1 MFLDEAEIDVEAGN
15 GGNGVVAFRREKYVP
30 RGGPNGGHGGKGG
43 DVILVGDEGLNTL
56 HAFRFTQRYQGGRG
70 GHGGSQDKHGRNGE
84 DLRVAVPVGT
94 VVREAETGELV
105 GDVTRHGQE
114 LVVAKGG
121 RGGRGNSAFKS
132 ATNQAPR
139 VAEKGS
145 PGQVR
150 RLKLELKLI
159 ADVGVIGLPN
169 AGKSTLLSVVSAAR
183 PKIADYPFTTLVPNL
198 GVVEIGHATM
208 VLADVPG
215 LIEGASEGLG
225 LGDRFL
231 RHIERTRILLHL
243 VDGSQPDPLADF
255 RIINQELAAYS
266 PELAERPQIV
276 AVNKIDLP
284 AANAAKVK
292 QELLQQS
299 VTVEDFGGDVLS
311 AEISAKARIGID
323 DLLEKVLLQA
333 ELLDLQAN
341 PDREAQGTVIEAKLD
356 PGKGPVATI
365 LIQRGTLRVGD
376 PFVCGLYDGRVRALL
391 DERGKPVEAV
401 RPGFPIQV
409 LGASGVPQAGDS
421 FQAMEADRAI
431 EIAQNRQRLERE
443 KQLRI
448 RERGFKLG
456 DFSQLRAEGK
466 GGRLALIIKGDV
478 DGSVQAVAD
487 ALEQLGTN
495 EVSVDI
501 VHRGVGAINES
512 DVLLASTTQAII
524 IGFRVRPDAKS
535 RAVAEREGVD
545 VHTYDVI
552 YEAVNDVRSALEGLL
567 SPEEKERILG
577 SAEVREVFKITRVGT
592 IAGCYVTHGI
602 IQRTGNVRL
611 VRDGIMIYDG
621 SISSLKRFKED
632 VREVRES
639 FECGIGIANF
649 NDIKVG
655 DVIECYRV
663 EEVARTLADSARG
676 RD

>member
-284 AANAAKVK
+284 ETRERWPALRAALLEAGAA
-292 QELLQQS
+292 E
-299 VTVEDFGGDVLS
+299 VL
-311 AEISAKARIGID
+311 AISA
-323 DLLEKVLLQA
+323 
-333 ELLDLQAN
+333 
-341 PDREAQGTVIEAKLD
+341 
-356 PGKGPVATI
+356 AT
-365 LIQRGTLRVGD
+365 T
-376 PFVCGLYDGRVRALL
+376 
-391 DERGKPVEAV
+391 ENVEALMQ
-401 RPGFPIQV
+401 QV
-409 LGASGVPQAGDS
+409 FRRLGELPPP
-421 FQAMEADRAI
+421 E
-431 EIAQNRQRLERE
+431 
-443 KQLRI
+443 
-448 RERGFKLG
+448 
-456 DFSQLRAEGK
+456 
-466 GGRLALIIKGDV
+466 
-478 DGSVQAVAD
+478 
-487 ALEQLGTN
+487 
-495 EVSVDI
+495 
-501 VHRGVGAINES
+501 
-512 DVLLASTTQAII
+512 
-524 IGFRVRPDAKS
+524 P
-535 RAVAEREGVD
+535 AVAELPVLRPLEQDENAFTIEPEDAGVWRLSGPR
-545 VHTYDVI
+545 I
-552 YEAVNDVRSALEGLL
+552 ERSAFITDWDN
-567 SPEEKERILG
+567 PHTVARFQRILDAMG
-577 SAEVREVFKITRVGT
+577 IREALRQ
-592 IAGCYVTHGI
+592 AGV
-602 IQRTGNVRL
+602 V
-611 VRDGIMIYDG
+611 DGDTVCIGD
-621 SISSLKRFKED
+621 
-632 VREVRES
+632 
-639 FECGIGIANF
+639 FELEWV
-649 NDIKVG
+649 D
-655 DVIECYRV
+655 
-663 EEVARTLADSARG
+663 
-676 RD
+676 